1 MGNFFYW
8 YVKVENEDQLN
19 NPHVDGPIK
28 IYMDILNRYIELLKA
43 HCHENRLPYYKHL
56 KHQIWFIKKLTSLV
70 ELLRASFKKNEAT
83 AKKVEYLREYL
94 ANSGN
99 ELLKFPEP
107 FPLPLD
113 PSVMIC
119 GCYPEES
126 SVFKSSLAPLKIT
139 LKTIEKKKHGHATSQ
154 LFGKR
159 SRYGKYP
166 LMFKIGDDLR
176 QDQL

>member
-1 MGNFFYW
+1 MADFLIERAVENENLGNFFYW

-126 SVFKSSLAPLKIT
+126 SVFKSSLAPLK
-139 LKTIEKKKHGHATSQ
+139 L
-154 LFGKR
+154 L
-159 SRYGKYP
+159 
-166 LMFKIGDDLR
+166 
-176 QDQL
+176 